1 MTGWSE
7 SDLVGRT
14 APFPY
19 WPESDKEHLASR
31 LEEELT
37 GKTSVGGIQVRVQ
50 RRDNTLFDA
59 RLYVSPL
66 IDSIGNQTGWMTSMT
81 DITEPNKVR
90 EQLSASHERFTTVL
104 EALDASISVAPL
116 GSDELLFANK
126 MYRQWFG
133 MQAGGHL
140 QLVAEAGVPPSA
152 PNDESLDNVDSFA
165 GLPTSGLHDSESE
178 RAEIFVADLGKWLEI
193 RTRYLSWVD
202 GRLAQMVIA
211 TDITN
216 RRLTEEQASTQAERA
231 QTASR
236 LITMGEM
243 ASSVAH
249 ELNQPLT
256 AINNYCNGMVS
267 RIKDKQITEEDLLR
281 ALEKTARQAQ
291 RAGQI
296 IQRIRAFVKRS
307 EPNRTPSEIV
317 VMVAEAVELAEIEL
331 RRFNVRLNH
340 YVAARLPLLLV
351 DPILI
356 EQVLINLLRNAAESI
371 DMALRPTAE
380 RIVELRVLPRQVDD
394 KPAIEFTV
402 QDTGKGLAPEVMA
415 RLYEAFYSTKPDGM
429 GIGLS
434 LCRSIVESHLGRM
447 SAENIY
453 NGDTV
458 VGCRFSFWIPLGDVA
473 ESITSFRLS
482 SK

>member
-1 MTGWSE
+1 
-7 SDLVGRT
+7 
-14 APFPY
+14 
-19 WPESDKEHLASR
+19 
-31 LEEELT
+31 
-37 GKTSVGGIQVRVQ
+37 
-50 RRDNTLFDA
+50 
-59 RLYVSPL
+59 
-66 IDSIGNQTGWMTSMT
+66 
-81 DITEPNKVR
+81 
-90 EQLSASHERFTTVL
+90 
-104 EALDASISVAPL
+104 
-116 GSDELLFANK
+116 
-126 MYRQWFG
+126 
-133 MQAGGHL
+133 
-140 QLVAEAGVPPSA
+140 
-152 PNDESLDNVDSFA
+152 
-165 GLPTSGLHDSESE
+165 
-178 RAEIFVADLGKWLEI
+178 
-193 RTRYLSWVD
+193 
-202 GRLAQMVIA
+202 
-211 TDITN
+211 
-216 RRLTEEQASTQAERA
+216 
-231 QTASR
+231 
-236 LITMGEM
+236 
-243 ASSVAH
+243 
-249 ELNQPLT
+249 
-256 AINNYCNGMVS
+256 
-267 RIKDKQITEEDLLR
+267 
-281 ALEKTARQAQ
+281 
-291 RAGQI
+291 
-296 IQRIRAFVKRS
+296 
-307 EPNRTPSEIV
+307 
-317 VMVAEAVELAEIEL
+317 MVAEAVELAEIEL